1 MPNLFSPG
9 GDLPIDRLAFGAM
22 RLPQNDRKGFAR
34 DAETGRPE
42 RPILRVSNGPERT
55 DGSSTERRVGARL
68 SSGLRVATARLWTSA
83 RSARPVF
90 LCSAALGMIIRICR
104 IARAKPGAICQRRP
118 GPFDRSIGGHITRRR
133 PPERSCLTGSIG
145 RQQVTRQM
153 ASR

>member
-55 DGSSTERRVGARL
+55 DGSIRRVRARK
-68 SSGLRVATARLWTSA
+68 LR
-83 RSARPVF
+83 
-90 LCSAALGMIIRICR
+90 
-104 IARAKPGAICQRRP
+104 QRRW
-118 GPFDRSIGGHITRRR
+118 R
-133 PPERSCLTGSIG
+133 CVTGCRGS
-145 RQQVTRQM
+145 QAT
-153 ASR
+153 